1 MLAAVADERLELAIF
16 AFTGLL
22 LLFLVLLLLYPV
34 VDIDDDVDS
43 LIGYLLVSKVFK
55 ALFFI
60 SFLSINHFILLEQTS
75 FFICLICVLFYD
87 F

>member
-55 ALFFI
+55 R
-60 SFLSINHFILLEQTS
+60 
-75 FFICLICVLFYD
+75 
-87 F
+87 